1 LIERLVACLVEASAD
16 LPQET
21 AGALHHRFLAWAR
34 AGTNA
39 PSEEGGPPAQA
50 STADESAEQTRI
62 LLLDPALRS
71 ALADRDISSLYR
83 ALQRAGVSQRV
94 IAARTGQSQSEVNE
108 ILGGRRVQSVQLLER
123 IVDGLGIARSA
134 VGLAGRED
142 SAEAVSVTAIV
153 VKPAAAPVPPLP
165 AAPAVIRTAA
175 GQPAGTVDVSL
186 WTARDVWAL
195 RRALRH
201 TASEFAK
208 YLRVST
214 GQVSKWEA
222 GFIPNPFHQS
232 LLDTALARLA
242 PMLQARFVRLA
253 TEDIGPASDQPV
265 RGVAESVAQESQVN
279 RDEAI
284 SRFR

>member
-1 LIERLVACLVEASAD
+1 LIEHLVACLVEASAD
-16 LPQET
+16 LAHET
-21 AGALHHRFLAWAR
+21 AGALNDRFLVWAR
-34 AGTNA
+34 GGTD
-39 PSEEGGPPAQA
+39 GL
-50 STADESAEQTRI
+50 AEQGGSPEQAGSTDEKTERTRV

-83 ALQRAGVSQRV
+83 ALQRAGVSQRI
-94 IAARTGQSQSEVNE
+94 IAARTGQSQSEVSE

-134 VGLAGRED
+134 VGLVEREN
-142 SAEAVSVTAIV
+142 SVVAVPVTAIV
-153 VKPAAAPVPPLP
+153 VKPAASPVAPLP
-165 AAPAVIRTAA
+165 AAPAVTRTVT
-175 GQPAGTVDVSL
+175 GQAPPGPVDVSL

-195 RRALRH
+195 RHALRH
-201 TASEFAK
+201 SVSEFAK
-208 YLRVST
+208 YLRVSA

-242 PMLQARFVRLA
+242 PMLQARFLRLA

-265 RGVAESVAQESQVN
+265 RGTAEPVAQ
-279 RDEAI
+279 
-284 SRFR
+284 